1 MFVSI
6 VHTCIQ
12 VCDPVF
18 TCVHIY
24 WYRDRQTESDHCWSL
39 IGLPIN
45 SLAHLGTMMDMPL
58 CPCTPALAQ
67 RPSSQLWP
75 LLSGTDPPLSVQ
87 CSQDQHPRQC
97 PFRHSG
103 PQCYLHKLSQAL
115 GLNEYTAMGFS
126 LCKHTEACGWQVWS
140 SKQCLSQP
148 PSIPKPAPQLKPHP
162 AKPHPKQSEITVVV
176 EGGCIFILTII
187 SHCAYLHSLL
197 TMKLQRS
204 NYTPEG
210 VVLTRAW

>member
-97 PFRHSG
+97 SFRHSG

-148 PSIPKPAPQLKPHP
+148 PSISKPAPQLKPPSSQTTSKAVRNH
-162 AKPHPKQSEITVVV
+162 S
-176 EGGCIFILTII
+176 GCRRRL
-187 SHCAYLHSLL
+187 YLHPHHHL
-197 TMKLQRS
+197 TLCIPPQFTDNEAAEK
-204 NYTPEG
+204 
-210 VVLTRAW
+210 

>member
-1 MFVSI
+1 M
-6 VHTCIQ
+6 
-12 VCDPVF
+12 F
-18 TCVHIY
+18 TCVHII

-45 SLAHLGTMMDMPL
+45 SLAHLGTMMGMPL
-58 CPCTPALAQ
+58 CPCTPTLAQ
-67 RPSSQLWP
+67 HPSSQLWP

-97 PFRHSG
+97 SFRHSG

-140 SKQCLSQP
+140 SKHRAFHSLHPSLNLRRSYSHIQPNHIQSSQK
-148 PSIPKPAPQLKPHP
+148 S
-162 AKPHPKQSEITVVV
+162 VVV
-176 EGGCIFILTII
+176 EGGWIFILTII

-197 TMKLQRS
+197 TMKLQRC

-210 VVLTRAW
+210 VVLRRAW